1 MKNTLNRFIELADK
15 ITANPDEQQKYTG
28 FCGLMDKIKTTIPN
42 AITANAKAID
52 SDTKLRLNICRHY
65 ICHNGFGD
73 KTYRLQMEFIK
84 EHYSDIQAWEQ
95 ETGDTLKER
104 QNKLEQ
110 YKDIDFLPETLISTQ
125 TYRPEN
131 CINSVTKTQ
140 KEPHPDQTY
149 CRSGKNYYRQW
160 HNLKNA
166 QYFRLFLQIW
176 QQGNTGDFETICEMV
191 CLYIALKNE
200 ADFVADE
207 LRLIGQLPQQANEPT
222 TARLITDI
230 EQLPQQQQQAIRE
243 GIKSQ
248 IEAQILVQKAAN
260 PDGLNDYLKAELA
273 NATAAMQTLI
283 QESQKDGAIMP
294 TISKNFVWNM
304 ERAKKLRQYLPPTST
319 QPTEATPTA
328 TATTPAN
335 PLLDNPEFQKILNKT
350 IKAGFVEVTNGG
362 YNWLLTLNE
371 LAYFATE
378 LAKRGITQSRWKP
391 IETFF
396 NVKHLAQETYKERN
410 VKHQSQIDQLFK

>member
-1 MKNTLNRFIELADK
+1 MKNTLNRFIEFADK
-15 ITANPDEQQKYTG
+15 IAANPNEQQKYTG
-28 FCGLMDKIKTTIPN
+28 LCNLMATIKNTIPN
-42 AITANAKAID
+42 TITANAKAID
-52 SDTKLRLNICRHY
+52 SDTKLRLNVWRSY
-65 ICHNGFGD
+65 FSDFGD
-73 KTYRLQMEFIK
+73 RTYREQMVFVK
-84 EHYSDIQAWEQ
+84 KHYSDIEQ
-95 ETGDTLKER
+95 WQTETGDTLKER
-104 QNKLEQ
+104 QNKLEK
-110 YKDIDFLPETLISTQ
+110 YTETDWLPESVVEVKTERQ
-125 TYRPEN
+125 PN
-131 CINSVTKTQ
+131 CINSVTKVK

-160 HNLKNA
+160 HDLKNA
-166 QYFRLFLQIW
+166 PYFRLFWQIW
-176 QQGNTGDFETICEMV
+176 QQGNTANFETTCEMV

-200 ADFVADE
+200 ANFVADE

-248 IEAQILVQKAAN
+248 IEAQILIQKAAN

-335 PLLDNPEFQKILNKT
+335 PLLDNPEFQKILNKA